1 MNALNTNRINVNSP
15 YKARDWYLFRVLQ
28 NSKITYR
35 PHCPGMGGGALLTP
49 QVSILR
55 HDGKLWR
62 FFLQACLTRASS
74 VSDGDGFHT

>member
-1 MNALNTNRINVNSP
+1 MGYLAIWDYLCSVNR
-15 YKARDWYLFRVLQ
+15 RDGYLLRVLQ

-35 PHCPGMGGGALLTP
+35 PHCPGTGGGALLTP

-62 FFLQACLTRASS
+62 FFLHACLFGVNFA
-74 VSDGDGFHT
+74 VL